1 MLLCFFIIII
11 ITECHK
17 QHLVQGLQGC
27 THGDTQRFNHAQSLK
42 RASEQFTLQP
52 PAEDRQ
58 RFGRL
63 NSLRKTVPGSSGR
76 HTERC
81 VMVLCSISVMH
92 NCKSNQQVGLLH
104 QALIVL
110 GLAFSPPSTSVSYLR
125 TLWCYVSVFFVKI
138 ILTSLYLVE
147 GLAWWVRPCTWW
159 TDQLLSFSA

>member
-1 MLLCFFIIII
+1 MLISILTHWRLNTVGLLLLLLF

-63 NSLRKTVPGSSGR
+63 NSLWKD
-76 HTERC
+76 
-81 VMVLCSISVMH
+81 
-92 NCKSNQQVGLLH
+92 
-104 QALIVL
+104 
-110 GLAFSPPSTSVSYLR
+110 
-125 TLWCYVSVFFVKI
+125 
-138 ILTSLYLVE
+138 
-147 GLAWWVRPCTWW
+147 VRNWR
-159 TDQLLSFSA
+159 